1 MTNEIYPNEKIP
13 RLSGSMK
20 TKTVS
25 MFPIFLQQGCNLVNP
40 TSVCRF
46 WCWLRPGS
54 WPSRLLRTSKTLP
67 RSWPS
72 PVSMEAH
79 RTTLRVSL
87 KKKHFLV
94 LFSSSLVLITPILPL
109 LSSRFY
115 SQRHRYPGWN
125 PGSYQGPHPEQQT
138 WPDQTQTRCSG
149 WSGPN
154 VRHGICRTGWRDS
167 GLIVQKRYNSVC
179 CKK

>member
-40 TSVCRF
+40 TSVCRS

-54 WPSRLLRTSKTLP
+54 WPSRLLRTSKTSP

-87 KKKHFLV
+87 KKTFFSFV
-94 LFSSSLVLITPILPL
+94 FFLFSINNTYSPSSLQSILFATASISWLEPRVV
-109 LSSRFY
+109 SRTT
-115 SQRHRYPGWN
+115 SRTTN
-125 PGSYQGPHPEQQT
+125 LT
-138 WPDQTQTRCSG
+138 WP
-149 WSGPN
+149 
-154 VRHGICRTGWRDS
+154 
-167 GLIVQKRYNSVC
+167 NSNTLFWMKWTKC
-179 CKK
+179 